1 MKEAHKR
8 NRNPKYKKQTHQSRD
23 WSKYDQS
30 LRNRGDI
37 TLWFSKEAIK
47 AWTPKPTGKRGS
59 QRKYSDIAIETA
71 LSLRLLF
78 HLPLRQTEGFV
89 ASILSMMKLK
99 LPTPDHTTLS
109 RRAMTLKP
117 ILNCGVDFGKPL
129 HIIVDS
135 TGLSIHGEGPWSRH
149 KHGKKRRRG
158 WRKLHIIID
167 SQGII
172 HTAIISTGHTRDASR
187 VPPLLKDIK
196 APISSFIG
204 DKGYDQG
211 SVYRAVL
218 KNNKDANIVIHP
230 RMNAVLSSNA
240 E

>member
-1 MKEAHKR
+1 MEK
-8 NRNPKYKKQTHQSRD
+8 
-23 WSKYDQS
+23 
-30 LRNRGDI
+30 
-37 TLWFSKEAIK
+37 
-47 AWTPKPTGKRGS
+47 
-59 QRKYSDIAIETA
+59 
-71 LSLRLLF
+71 
-78 HLPLRQTEGFV
+78 
-89 ASILSMMKLK
+89 
-99 LPTPDHTTLS
+99 DHG
-109 RRAMTLKP
+109 A
-117 ILNCGVDFGKPL
+117 
-129 HIIVDS
+129 
-135 TGLSIHGEGPWSRH
+135 RH

-240 E
+240 EWTQRDNHVLKILEDGIYSWRRESGYYQQSRVENTRGKINLGRKLRARNEEARKVEAIIGCKILNRFLVMSLENSELEV

>member
-1 MKEAHKR
+1 
-8 NRNPKYKKQTHQSRD
+8 
-23 WSKYDQS
+23 
-30 LRNRGDI
+30 
-37 TLWFSKEAIK
+37 
-47 AWTPKPTGKRGS
+47 
-59 QRKYSDIAIETA
+59 
-71 LSLRLLF
+71 
-78 HLPLRQTEGFV
+78 
-89 ASILSMMKLK
+89 
-99 LPTPDHTTLS
+99 
-109 RRAMTLKP
+109 MTLKP

-218 KNNKDANIVIHP
+218 KNNKEANIVIHP
-230 RMNAVLSSNA
+230 RMNAVLLSNIERTQRDKHSRYLLKILEDGIYSWRRESGYYQQSRVENTFYRYKTIIGRKQRA
-240 E
+240 RKEEARKVEAIIGCKILNRFLVMSRENSELEV